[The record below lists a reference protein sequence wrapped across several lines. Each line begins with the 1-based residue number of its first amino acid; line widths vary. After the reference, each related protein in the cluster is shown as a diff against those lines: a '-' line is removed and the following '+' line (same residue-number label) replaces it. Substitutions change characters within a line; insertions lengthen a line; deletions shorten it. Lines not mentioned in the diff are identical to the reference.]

1 MLVGFERMEP
11 ESSKDVFNVNL
22 SPDRLIITSKTSD
35 SKLFLH
41 SLAAFVQYLLDNR
54 VLLFERKPIEDSLK
68 EIVICGADIS
78 DYSLPFRNGQINMSW
93 KEVFTIL
100 KHYGESL
107 SLQYPDYMKDISNDL
122 FQLIIT

>member
-11 ESSKDVFNVNL
+11 ESSKDVFDVNL
-22 SPDRLIITSKTSD
+22 SHDRLIITSETSD

-41 SLAAFVQYLLDNR
+41 SLAAFIQYLLDNR
-54 VLLFERKPIEDSLK
+54 ILFKREPIEDSLK

-78 DYSLPFRNGQINMSW
+78 DYSIPFKNGQINMSW

-100 KHYGESL
+100 KYYGESL
-107 SLQYPDYMKDISNDL
+107 SLQYPDYMKDVSNEL
-122 FQLIIT
+122 FQLIY